1 MAVLTEKEFC
11 GMKYL
16 ITEPEDMGKKH
27 PVILLLHG
35 AGTRSDNTEKLRGGI
50 YFTHNLSQQ
59 DFPFVTVA
67 PLCSENTW
75 FDMMAQLKGL
85 VRHVAAL
92 PFVDASR
99 IYAMG
104 ASMGG
109 YAVWQLA
116 MSMPESFAAIVPVC
130 GGGMYWNAARLKD
143 LPIWAF
149 HGAKDKTVLVEES
162 VKMVEK
168 VNAAGGNAKLTIYS
182 DNFHDAW
189 TDTYT
194 NPEVYSW
201 LLEHS
206 CKASVPDADGYD
218 DAEQFG

>member
-1 MAVLTEKEFC
+1 MMVEKEFR

-16 ITEPEDMGKKH
+16 ITEPEAPDKKY

-35 AGTRSDNTEKLRGGI
+35 AGTRSDNTEKLRGGV
-50 YFTHNLSQQ
+50 YFEYTRALP
-59 DFPFVTVA
+59 DFPFLTVA
-67 PLCSENTW
+67 PLCSEETW
-75 FDMMAQLKGL
+75 FDMMAELKGL

-92 PFVDASR
+92 PFVDARR

-109 YAVWQLA
+109 YGVWQLA
-116 MSMPESFAAIVPVC
+116 MSMPQSFAAIVPVC

-143 LPIWAF
+143 VPVWAF

-162 VKMVEK
+162 IKMVEK
-168 VNAAGGNAKLTIYS
+168 VNAAGGNAKLTIYPERR
-182 DNFHDAW
+182 HDAW

-194 NPEVYSW
+194 NPEVYNW

-206 CKASVPDADGYD
+206 CTGVEPGADGYD
-218 DAEQFG
+218 DAVKFG

>member
-1 MAVLTEKEFC
+1 MLEKEIL

-16 ITEPEDMGKKH
+16 ITEPADQEKKH
-27 PVILLLHG
+27 PVIFLLHG

-50 YFTHNLSQQ
+50 YFAHTQALP

-75 FDMMAQLKGL
+75 FDMMAQIKAL

-99 IYAMG
+99 LYLMG

-109 YAVWQLA
+109 YATWQLA
-116 MSMPESFAAIVPVC
+116 MSMPEAFAAIAPVC
-130 GGGMYWNAARLKD
+130 GGGMYWNGARLKN

-162 VKMVEK
+162 IKMVEK
-168 VNAAGGNAKLTIYS
+168 VNAFGGNAKLTIYPE
-182 DNFHDAW
+182 NFHDAW

-194 NPEVYSW
+194 NPELYAWFLQHRSSGAA
-201 LLEHS
+201 L
-206 CKASVPDADGYD
+206 AADTYNNV
-218 DAEQFG
+218 EKFG

>member
-1 MAVLTEKEFC
+1 MMVEKEFR

-16 ITEPEDMGKKH
+16 ITEPEAPDQKY

-50 YFTHNLSQQ
+50 YFAYTQSLP
-59 DFPFVTVA
+59 DFPFLTVA

-75 FDMMAQLKGL
+75 FDMMDELKGL
-85 VRHVAAL
+85 VSYVAAL
-92 PFVDASR
+92 PLVDARR

-109 YAVWQLA
+109 YGVWQLA
-116 MSMPESFAAIVPVC
+116 MSMPQSFAAIVPVC
-130 GGGMYWNAARLKD
+130 GGGMYWNAARLKAV
-143 LPIWAF
+143 PVWAF
-149 HGAKDKTVLVEES
+149 HGARDKTVLVEES

-168 VNAAGGNAKLTIYS
+168 VNAAGGNAKLTVYPE
-182 DNFHDAW
+182 NFHDAW

-194 NPEVYSW
+194 DPKVYCW

-206 CKASVPDADGYD
+206 CAGMGPSADGYD
-218 DAEQFG
+218 DAVKFG

>member
-1 MAVLTEKEFC
+1 MMVEKEFR

-16 ITEPEDMGKKH
+16 ITEPEAADQKY

-50 YFTHNLSQQ
+50 YFAYTQSLP
-59 DFPFVTVA
+59 DFPFLTVA

-75 FDMMAQLKGL
+75 FDMMDELKGL
-85 VRHVAAL
+85 VSYVAAL
-92 PFVDASR
+92 PFVDARR

-109 YAVWQLA
+109 YGVWQLA
-116 MSMPESFAAIVPVC
+116 MSMPQSFAAIVPVC
-130 GGGMYWNAARLKD
+130 GGGMYWNAARLKAV
-143 LPIWAF
+143 PVWAF

-162 VKMVEK
+162 IKMVEK
-168 VNAAGGNAKLTIYS
+168 VNAAGGNAKLTVYP

-206 CKASVPDADGYD
+206 CAGMGPEDSGYD
-218 DAEQFG
+218 DAVKFG